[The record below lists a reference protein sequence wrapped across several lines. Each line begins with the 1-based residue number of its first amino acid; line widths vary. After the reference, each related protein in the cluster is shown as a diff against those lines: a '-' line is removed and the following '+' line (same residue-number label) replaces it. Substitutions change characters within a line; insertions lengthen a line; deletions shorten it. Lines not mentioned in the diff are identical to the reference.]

1 MMMLMLLSYGIG
13 WKKMA
18 TLLPRHVRKLHS
30 KSFFESINSTKKEL
44 KKNPKTHF
52 KNSSLISGLGFLLFF
67 FFQSNGLVGLIPI
80 GQKIGLYNTVNI
92 R

>member
-18 TLLPRHVRKLHS
+18 TLLPRHVRKPDS
-30 KSFFESINSTKKEL
+30 KSFFESINSTKKKL
-44 KKNPKTHF
+44 KKKPKTHP
-52 KNSSLISGLGFLLFF
+52 KSSSLIPDLGFLLFF

>member
-1 MMMLMLLSYGIG
+1 MENQLLLLTLEHVLRNCFENINPI
-13 WKKMA
+13 KKG
-18 TLLPRHVRKLHS
+18 
-30 KSFFESINSTKKEL
+30 L
-44 KKNPKTHF
+44 KKKPKTHF

-67 FFQSNGLVGLIPI
+67 FLQSNGLVSLIPI